1 MNKRKK
7 YLIKLAVRNRLLLTE
22 DFFVYTTVFQC
33 TRIINFAYSIGELID
48 DLFVINLIKEILNVN
63 SHYIDYKTTNIIFY
77 NKKVTE

>member
-7 YLIKLAVRNRLLLTE
+7 YLIKLAVRKNLLLTE
-22 DFFVYTTVFQC
+22 DFFAYITIFQC
-33 TRIINFAYSIGELID
+33 IRIINFAYSIGELID

-77 NKKVTE
+77 NKKVTG